1 MKQRRK
7 HFSVQWAAGG
17 IAVMIAAACIA
28 VTIGQYG
35 ITLKEVAATLMP
47 SLFPDVEVSAVMN
60 TVIWNIRI
68 PRIILSLLAGAGLAV
83 SGAAFQGLFANPLAT
98 PDTLGVA
105 TGASFGAVLGILFGF
120 SSFGIQIMAM
130 LMGIAAV
137 VLAFSIS
144 RMKGFSSILMIV
156 LAGMVISSL
165 FSALVSLVKYM
176 ADPQD
181 VLPSITYWLMGS
193 FASTTKQTL
202 FLGVPFILGGSLL
215 IFLLRWKLNSMSLN
229 EEEARA
235 LGVPV
240 KKIRMLIILAAAM
253 VTASVVSMCG
263 QIGWVGLLIPHIAKM
278 LFGNDNRSVI
288 PASMIFGAVF
298 MLVIDTVA
306 RTLTQSEIPV
316 SILTA
321 VVGAPF
327 FIILLRKTGGLGQ

>member
-1 MKQRRK
+1 MGQNRRY
-7 HFSVQWAAGG
+7 FSKKWTFGS
-17 IAVMIAAACIA
+17 IAVILLTSCIA
-28 VTIGQYG
+28 VTMGQFG
-35 ITLKEVAATLMP
+35 ITLKEVAATLFP
-47 SLFPDVEVSAVMN
+47 SLFPDVEVSQMMR

-68 PRIILSLLAGAGLAV
+68 PRICLSLLAGAGLAV

-120 SSFGIQIMAM
+120 SSMGIQFTAM
-130 LMGIAAV
+130 LMGMAAV
-137 VLAFSIS
+137 GLAFYIS
-144 RMKGFSSILMIV
+144 RIKGYSSMLMIV

-165 FSALVSLVKYM
+165 FSALVSLVKYL

-193 FASTTKQTL
+193 FASTTKEML
-202 FLGVPFILGGSLL
+202 RYGAPLIIIGLVM

-235 LGVPV
+235 LGVP
-240 KKIRMLIILAAAM
+240 IRQIRILIIASSAM
-253 VTASVVSMCG
+253 ITASVVSMCG

-278 LFGNDNRSVI
+278 LFGNDNRSVV
-288 PASMIFGAVF
+288 PASMVFGAVF

-306 RTLTQSEIPV
+306 RCLTKSEIPV

-327 FIILLRKTGGLGQ
+327 FIILLRKTGGLGA

>member
-1 MKQRRK
+1 MKQSRK
-7 HFSVQWAAGG
+7 RFSGKWTAGS
-17 IAVMIAAACIA
+17 ILVIIAAACIA
-28 VTIGQYG
+28 VTMGQYG
-35 ITLKEVAATLMP
+35 ITLKQIAATISP
-47 SLFPDVEVSAVMN
+47 SLFLDIEVSTVMK

-68 PRIILSLLAGAGLAV
+68 PRICLSLLAGAGLAV

-105 TGASFGAVLGILFGF
+105 TGASFGAVLGILLGLPGI
-120 SSFGIQIMAM
+120 GIQLMAM
-130 LMGIAAV
+130 VMGILAV
-137 VLAFSIS
+137 AMAFSIS
-144 RMKGFSSILMIV
+144 RIKGFSSMLMIV

-165 FSALVSLVKYM
+165 FSALVSLVKYA

-193 FASTTKQTL
+193 FANATKESL
-202 FLGVPFILGGSLL
+202 FIGAPLILGGIVL

-229 EEEARA
+229 EEEAKA

-240 KKIRMLIILAAAM
+240 RLIRCLIIVASAM

-278 LFGNDNRSVI
+278 IFGTDNRSVV
-288 PASMIFGAVF
+288 PASIVFGSVF
-298 MLVIDTVA
+298 MLIIDTVA
-306 RTLTQSEIPV
+306 RCITESEIPV

-327 FIILLRKTGGLGQ
+327 FIILLRKTGGLNA

>member
-1 MKQRRK
+1 MKQSRK
-7 HFSVQWAAGG
+7 HFSVKWAAGG
-17 IAVMIAAACIA
+17 IAAMIAVACIA

-120 SSFGIQIMAM
+120 SSFGIQLMAM

-193 FASTTKQTL
+193 FSSTTKQTL
-202 FLGVPFILGGSLL
+202 ILGAPFILGGSLL

-240 KKIRMLIILAAAM
+240 KKIRMLIIVAAAM

-278 LFGNDNRSVI
+278 LFGNDHRSVV

-298 MLVIDTVA
+298 MLIIDTAA

-327 FIILLRKTGGLGQ
+327 FIILLRKTGGLG

>member
-1 MKQRRK
+1 M
-7 HFSVQWAAGG
+7 
-17 IAVMIAAACIA
+17 A
-28 VTIGQYG
+28 VTMGQYG
-35 ITLKEVAATLMP
+35 ITLKEVAATISP
-47 SLFPDVEVSAVMN
+47 SLFSDTEVSAVMK

-68 PRIILSLLAGAGLAV
+68 PRICLSLLAGAGLAV

-120 SSFGIQIMAM
+120 SGIGIQLTAM
-130 LMGIAAV
+130 VMGIAAV
-137 VLAFSIS
+137 AMAFSIS
-144 RMKGFSSILMIV
+144 RIKGFSSMLMIV

-165 FSALVSLVKYM
+165 FSALVSLVKFA

-193 FASTTKQTL
+193 FSSTTKEML
-202 FLGVPFILGGSLL
+202 FIGAPLIIGGIVL
-215 IFLLRWKLNSMSLN
+215 IFFLRWKLNSMSLS
-229 EEEARA
+229 EEEAKA

-240 KKIRMLIILAAAM
+240 RRIRILIIVASAM

-278 LFGNDNRSVI
+278 IFGTDNRSVV
-288 PASMIFGAVF
+288 PASIVFGAVF
-298 MLVIDTVA
+298 MLVIDTAA
-306 RTLTQSEIPV
+306 RCMTESEIPV

-327 FIILLRKTGGLGQ
+327 FIILLRKTGGLNA